1 MPSPTCLPAAAA
13 QRGWQLRHTRRCRR
27 GGTVLAAAGRQ
38 QAPQADPY
46 AVLKVGR
53 GSSRRAIRAAYIEQ
67 IKLLHPDVSASGE
80 DTTREAAALNA
91 AYEALM
97 AGFDSNSRDD
107 SEDEEYDPL
116 EVFDLPEAE
125 PDRLF
130 VDPFAVYGVSPIQWE
145 ALQEAGRAAA
155 AAGQDPW
162 MALRQQGVQA
172 SEAAFVWLSPRQLE
186 ILTDELQRASDAF
199 DASAMEAAAFFVS
212 DCLMR
217 ARVANN
223 RVGAGAGR
231 W

>member
-1 MPSPTCLPAAAA
+1 MFNPPPTLTCP
-13 QRGWQLRHTRRCRR
+13 
-27 GGTVLAAAGRQ
+27 
-38 QAPQADPY
+38 
-46 AVLKVGR
+46 
-53 GSSRRAIRAAYIEQ
+53 
-67 IKLLHPDVSASGE
+67 
-80 DTTREAAALNA
+80 
-91 AYEALM
+91 
-97 AGFDSNSRDD
+97 
-107 SEDEEYDPL
+107 
-116 EVFDLPEAE
+116 
-125 PDRLF
+125 
-130 VDPFAVYGVSPIQWE
+130 QWE

-155 AAGQDPW
+155 AAGKDPW

-186 ILTDELQRASDAF
+186 ILTDELRRASDAF

>member
-1 MPSPTCLPAAAA
+1 M
-13 QRGWQLRHTRRCRR
+13 
-27 GGTVLAAAGRQ
+27 
-38 QAPQADPY
+38 
-46 AVLKVGR
+46 
-53 GSSRRAIRAAYIEQ
+53 
-67 IKLLHPDVSASGE
+67 
-80 DTTREAAALNA
+80 
-91 AYEALM
+91 
-97 AGFDSNSRDD
+97 
-107 SEDEEYDPL
+107 
-116 EVFDLPEAE
+116 FDLPEAE
-125 PDRLF
+125 PGQLF
-130 VDPFAVYGVSPIQWE
+130 VDPFAVYGVSPMQVGGGLGWWRVRCSMGCQATALALGICIAVLDAFGIPCMLSPAGLPPALLLLSPSFPPQWE

-172 SEAAFVWLSPRQLE
+172 SEAAFVWLSPQQLE
-186 ILTDELQRASDAF
+186 ILTDELRRASNAF